1 MEIVFLGVGVV
12 LGIVIGFFLGKR
24 KPVDYKA
31 NQQDQQLLQA
41 VQQEVHQLKSEL
53 KKADELKNDAEKNA
67 AVIEQ
72 RLENAKENF
81 SEQRQRIKELTD
93 KNESLILE
101 NRSLSNAIAEFK
113 TNNAAL
119 EQQKKELEEIK
130 EKFTKEFELIATQL
144 LKKNTTELSE
154 TNQKRLA

>member
-72 RLENAKENF
+72 RLENAKENLLLNF
-81 SEQRQRIKELTD
+81 FYPLYMNCMFIDQLKNLQKLTC
-93 KNESLILE
+93 I
-101 NRSLSNAIAEFK
+101 
-113 TNNAAL
+113 
-119 EQQKKELEEIK
+119 
-130 EKFTKEFELIATQL
+130 
-144 LKKNTTELSE
+144 
-154 TNQKRLA
+154 